1 MSKDTL
7 AILIIKLSAIGDVVH
22 SLPLLEVLRGRF
34 PSARIDWVIEEAA
47 SGIVDGHPDLDELIV
62 FPRKSWLNRC
72 IRKRE
77 YSNVGK
83 ETITFF
89 RELRKRE
96 YDVVIDLQGLLKS
109 SVLTFFARGS
119 RKIGLNGAREGSSL
133 FVKERVS
140 FPGLDIHAL
149 DRYLCVAKHLGV
161 AHPEWN
167 GKIPVYETDKRY
179 IDDLLVGFE
188 GNRALVAVNPMA
200 KWESKLWGLERFA
213 LLADLVNENLGAAV
227 VFTGSESDK
236 IAIKKIDAGMR
247 TKALNLAGKTN
258 LKQLA
263 YLYGKCT
270 VVVSTDTGPMHM
282 AAAMGTPVVAN
293 FGPTSP
299 LITGPYGTKHRV
311 VRAGL
316 ECSPCFK
323 KSCNDMS
330 CMKGITAEQ
339 VFDTVKETIDIVTL

>member
-1 MSKDTL
+1 MNKDKL
-7 AILIIKLSAIGDVVH
+7 DILIIKLSAIGDVVH

-47 SGIVDGHPDLDELIV
+47 SGIVEGHPDLDELIV

-72 IRKRE
+72 SRKRE
-77 YSNVGK
+77 YINVGK

-109 SVLTFFARGS
+109 GVLTFFARGS

-133 FVKERVS
+133 FVNEQVT
-140 FPGLDIHAL
+140 FPGPEIHAL
-149 DRYLCVAKHLGV
+149 DRYLFVAKHLGV
-161 AHPEWN
+161 AGPVWS
-167 GKIPVYETDKRY
+167 GKIPVYDTDKRY
-179 IDDLLVGFE
+179 VDDLLIGFE

-200 KWESKLWGLERFA
+200 KWESKLWDLERFA
-213 LLADLVNENLGAAV
+213 CVADVINENLGAAV
-227 VFTGSESDK
+227 IFTGNESDRVAIDK
-236 IAIKKIDAGMR
+236 IITGMR

-263 YLYGKCT
+263 YLYEKCT
-270 VVVSTDTGPMHM
+270 AVVSTDTGPMHM
-282 AAAMGTPVVAN
+282 AAAMGSSVVAI

-299 LITGPYGTKHRV
+299 LRTGPYGRKHRV
-311 VRAGL
+311 VRVGL
-316 ECSPCFK
+316 PCSPCFK
-323 KSCNDMS
+323 KSCDHMS
-330 CMKGITAEQ
+330 CMKEITVEQ
-339 VFDTVKETIDIVTL
+339 VYDTVKEVIDI